1 MFWQTLIVDCYLL
14 MRDWQRCLRLLL
26 GRIIICFTISSSILL
41 RYLFLLSIY
50 TNELLLRLTSSS
62 LKLVFV
68 IALINVILLVNHTN
82 LLFFIGI
89 QISIIEEF
97 LITIINFIMIIIITL
112 YIRNIVAIFNILKII
127 LLILFLIR
135 RISRIDIA
143 YIFYQHLFLLLI

>member
-97 LITIINFIMIIIITL
+97 LIAIINFMIAL

-135 RISRIDIA
+135 RISRIDIT